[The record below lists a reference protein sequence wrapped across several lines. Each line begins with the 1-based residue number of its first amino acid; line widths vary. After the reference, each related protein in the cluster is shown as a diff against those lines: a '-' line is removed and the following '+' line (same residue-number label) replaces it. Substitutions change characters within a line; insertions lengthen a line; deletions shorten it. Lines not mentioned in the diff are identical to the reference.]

1 MKQNG
6 ISWMMLGV
14 ALAVTLFAFPDLP
27 DHMVVHWGMDGQPD
41 GYASKWFASLMFPV
55 FMLGMILLQQ
65 WLPTIDPNKENIER
79 FQGAYNII
87 GAGIVSLF
95 FILHLVVILQ
105 GLGYELNV
113 PMLTTLLLGALF
125 ILTGNYLP
133 RVRPNYF
140 LGIRNPWTLTDEEVW
155 RKTHRTGGKMFVAGG
170 VLILLASFFPTAYL
184 FYVVLAVVLIVAIGT
199 TILSYVIYKQK
210 QS

>member
-1 MKQNG
+1 MKQNE
-6 ISWMMLGV
+6 ISWLMFAV
-14 ALAVTLFAFPDLP
+14 ALAVTLFTYPGLP
-27 DHMVVHWGMDGQPD
+27 EQLVVHWGIDGQPD
-41 GYASKWFASLMFPV
+41 GYAPKWFASLMFPV
-55 FMLGMILLQQ
+55 FMLGMILLQR
-65 WLPTIDPNKENIER
+65 WLPTIDPNRKNYEQ

-87 GAGIVSLF
+87 SAGIVSLF

-105 GLGYELNV
+105 GLGYALDV
-113 PMLTTLLLGALF
+113 PMLTTFLLGALF

-140 LGIRNPWTLTDEEVW
+140 LGIRTPWTLTDEEVW

-170 VLILLASFFPTAYL
+170 VVILLANFFPTSYL
-184 FYVVLAVVLIVAIGT
+184 FPVVLAVILIVSIGT
-199 TILSYVIYKQK
+199 MILSYVLYKQK

>member
-1 MKQNG
+1 MKQNWF
-6 ISWMMLGV
+6 SWLMFAV
-14 ALAVTLFAFPDLP
+14 ALTVTLFTYHGLP
-27 DHMVVHWGMDGQPD
+27 DHMAVHWGIDGQPD
-41 GYASKWFASLMFPV
+41 GYAPKWFASLMFPV
-55 FMLGMILLQQ
+55 FMLGMILLLR
-65 WLPTIDPNKENIER
+65 WLPSIDPNKENVER
-79 FQGAYNII
+79 FQGAYHII
-87 GAGIVSLF
+87 NAGIVSLF

-113 PMLTTLLLGALF
+113 PMLITFLLGALF

-140 LGIRNPWTLTDEEVW
+140 LGIRTPWTLTDEEVW

-170 VLILLASFFPTAYL
+170 VLMLLASFFPSSYQ
-184 FYVVLAVVLIVAIGT
+184 FPVVMAVILIVAIGT